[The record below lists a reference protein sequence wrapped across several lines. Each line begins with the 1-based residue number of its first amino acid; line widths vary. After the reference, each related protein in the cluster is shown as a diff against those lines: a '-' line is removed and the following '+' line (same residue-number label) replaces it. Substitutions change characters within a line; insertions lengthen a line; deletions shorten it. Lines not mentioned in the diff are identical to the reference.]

1 MMDMISKRISS
12 IGASETLRISAK
24 AKELA
29 AQGIDVIDL
38 SVGEPDFPTPANVK
52 AAGKRAIDENVTRYT
67 PSPGLPDLR
76 KAIAEKLKRDNGVDY
91 APDEI
96 IVSSGAK
103 HSLYNVFMAILNEGE
118 EVIVP
123 APYWVSYPH
132 QVTLAG
138 GKAVVVEARE
148 EDGFKLTPGALKA
161 ALTSKTKAVII
172 NSPSNPTGA
181 AYSRE
186 ELGALCGVAVGARG
200 ATGAGLVIVADEIY
214 EKMVYDGFQ
223 FTSVASLGKA
233 VKGIKEQTVL
243 INGVSKSHAMTG
255 WRLGYAAGP
264 KDIIS
269 AMNKVQSHSTSNA
282 SSISQMAA
290 IEALRGPQTDV
301 ARMVVEFEKRRNYMV
316 REMRR
321 IPGVS
326 LVEPKGAFYVFPNFS
341 GYYGK
346 VVEGKSTGGA
356 GEKVG
361 GAKTEIS
368 DSWALGDFLMDAA
381 HVAVVPGAAFGNDRC
396 IRLSYATSMEKLE
409 AAVARIVEAL
419 GKLQSVSLK
428 RCARSDE

>member
-1 MMDMISKRISS
+1 MKPMISKRISS

-38 SVGEPDFPTPANVK
+38 SVGEPDFPTPENVK
-52 AAGKRAIDENVTRYT
+52 ATGKRAIDENITKYT
-67 PSPGLPDLR
+67 PSPGLLDLR
-76 KAIAEKLKRDNGVDY
+76 KAIAEKLKRDNAVDY

-138 GKAVVVEARE
+138 GKPVILDARE
-148 EDGFKLTPGALKA
+148 EDGFRLTPGALKA
-161 ALTSKTKAVII
+161 ALTEKTKAVII

-181 AYSRE
+181 AYSRQ
-186 ELGALCGVAVGARG
+186 ELEALCTVAAEV
-200 ATGAGLVIVADEIY
+200 GLVIVADEIY
-214 EKMVYDGFQ
+214 EKLVYDGFR
-223 FTSVASLGKA
+223 FTSVASLGTA
-233 VKGIKEQTVL
+233 IKEQTVV

-290 IEALRGPQTDV
+290 IEALRGPQTEV

-316 REMRR
+316 REMKR
-321 IPGVS
+321 IPGVT

-341 GYYGK
+341 AYYGEEYK
-346 VVEGKSTGGA
+346 GTKLQ
-356 GEKVG
+356 
-361 GAKTEIS
+361 
-368 DSWALGDFLMDAA
+368 DSWALGDFLMDQA

-409 AAVARIVEAL
+409 VAVARIIEAL
-419 GKLQSVSLK
+419 GKL
-428 RCARSDE
+428 RS

>member
-1 MMDMISKRISS
+1 MISKRLSS

-38 SVGEPDFPTPANVK
+38 SVGEPDFPTPENVK
-52 AAGKRAIDENVTRYT
+52 RAGKRAIDENITRYT

-76 KAIAEKLKRDNGVDY
+76 KAIAEKLKRDNVVDY

-138 GKAVVVEARE
+138 GKPVILEARE
-148 EDGFKLTPGALKA
+148 EDGFRLTPGALKA
-161 ALTSKTKAVII
+161 AITPKTKAVII

-181 AYSRE
+181 AYSGE
-186 ELGALCGVAVGARG
+186 ELEALCSVAAK
-200 ATGAGLVIVADEIY
+200 AGLVIVADEIY
-214 EKMVYDGFQ
+214 EKLVYDNFR

-233 VKGIKEQTVL
+233 IKEQTVL

-290 IEALRGPQTDV
+290 IEALRGPQTEV

-316 REMRR
+316 GEMRR
-321 IPGVS
+321 LPGVS
-326 LVEPKGAFYVFPNFS
+326 LVEPQGAFYVFPNFS

-346 VVEGKSTGGA
+346 APAGGPA
-356 GEKVG
+356 G
-361 GAKTEIS
+361 IS
-368 DSWALGDFLMDAA
+368 DSWTLGDFLMDQA
-381 HVAVVPGAAFGNDRC
+381 HVAVVPGAAFGNDSC
-396 IRLSYATSMEKLE
+396 IRLSYATSMDNLEK
-409 AAVARIVEAL
+409 AVGRITEAL
-419 GKLQSVSLK
+419 AAL
-428 RCARSDE
+428 R

>member
-1 MMDMISKRISS
+1 MDKAPKTMISNRISS

-29 AQGIDVIDL
+29 AQDIDVIDL
-38 SVGEPDFPTPANVK
+38 SVGEPDFPTPDNVK
-52 AAGKRAIDENVTRYT
+52 QAGKRAIDENVTRYT
-67 PSPGLPDLR
+67 PSPGLLDLR
-76 KAIAEKLKRDNGVDY
+76 KAIAEKLKRDNAVDY

-138 GKAVVVEARE
+138 GKAVIVEARE
-148 EDGFKLTPGALKA
+148 EDGFRLRPDVLKA
-161 ALTSKTKAVII
+161 AITPRTKAVII

-186 ELGALCGVAVGARG
+186 ELEALCGVAAG
-200 ATGAGLVIVADEIY
+200 ATKAGLVIVADEIY
-214 EKMVYDGFQ
+214 EKMVYDGFR
-223 FTSVASLGKA
+223 FTSVASLGKD
-233 VKGIKEQTVL
+233 IKERTVL

-290 IEALRGPQTDV
+290 LEALRGPQTEV

-321 IPGVS
+321 IPRVS

-346 VVEGKSTGGA
+346 AAEGKATGGA
-356 GEKVG
+356 GARVG
-361 GAKTEIS
+361 GAGDKTKIT
-368 DSWALGDFLMDAA
+368 DSWTLGDFLMDMA

-396 IRLSYATSMEKLE
+396 IRLSYAASMEKLE
-409 AAVARIVEAL
+409 KAVTRITEAL
-419 GKLQSVSLK
+419 TKL
-428 RCARSDE
+428 R

>member
-1 MMDMISKRISS
+1 MISKRISS

-38 SVGEPDFPTPANVK
+38 SVGEPDFPTPENVK
-52 AAGKRAIDENVTRYT
+52 ATGKRAIDENITKYT
-67 PSPGLPDLR
+67 PSPGLLDLR
-76 KAIAEKLKRDNGVDY
+76 KAIAEKLKRDNAVDY

-138 GKAVVVEARE
+138 GKPVVLEARE
-148 EDGFKLTPGALKA
+148 EDGFRLTPGALKA
-161 ALTSKTKAVII
+161 AITEKTKAVII

-181 AYSRE
+181 AYSRQ
-186 ELGALCGVAVGARG
+186 ELEALCTVAAEV
-200 ATGAGLVIVADEIY
+200 GLVIVADEIY
-214 EKMVYDGFQ
+214 EKLVYDGFR
-223 FTSVASLGKA
+223 FTSVASLGTA
-233 VKGIKEQTVL
+233 IKEQTVV

-290 IEALRGPQTDV
+290 IEALRGPQTEV

-316 REMRR
+316 REMKR
-321 IPGVS
+321 IPGVT
-326 LVEPKGAFYVFPNFS
+326 LVEPKGAFYVFPNMS
-341 GYYGK
+341 AYYGK
-346 VVEGKSTGGA
+346 TVEGLKASGA
-356 GEKVG
+356 CSSGEI
-361 GAKTEIS
+361 T
-368 DSWALGDFLMDAA
+368 DSWALGDFLMDQA

-409 AAVARIVEAL
+409 QAVARIIEAL
-419 GKLQSVSLK
+419 LKL
-428 RCARSDE
+428 R

>member
-1 MMDMISKRISS
+1 MSEASRPTISRRISS

-29 AQGIDVIDL
+29 AQGVDVIDL
-38 SVGEPDFPTPANVK
+38 SVGEPDFPTPDNVK
-52 AAGKRAIDENVTRYT
+52 QAGKRAIDENVTRYT

-148 EDGFKLTPGALKA
+148 EDGFRLTPGALKA
-161 ALTSKTKAVII
+161 AITPKTKAVII

-186 ELGALCGVAVGARG
+186 ELEALCGVAAWAAGAG
-200 ATGAGLVIVADEIY
+200 GPAKPGLVIVADEIY
-214 EKMVYDGFQ
+214 EKLVYDGFR

-233 VKGIKEQTVL
+233 IKDQTVL
-243 INGVSKSHAMTG
+243 INGVSKSHSMTG

-264 KDIIS
+264 KDIIA

-290 IEALRGPQTDV
+290 IEALRGPQTEV

-326 LVEPKGAFYVFPNFS
+326 LVEPRGAFYVFPNFS
-341 GYYGK
+341 RYYGK
-346 VVEGKSTGGA
+346 TAEGRAAGGD
-356 GEKVG
+356 GERVG
-361 GAKTEIS
+361 GASANARIS
-368 DSWALGDFLMDAA
+368 DSWTLADFLMDQA

-409 AAVARIVEAL
+409 AAVARITEAL
-419 GKLQSVSLK
+419 
-428 RCARSDE
+428 A

>member
-1 MMDMISKRISS
+1 MAKASKTMISNRISA
-12 IGASETLRISAK
+12 IGASETLRISAR

-38 SVGEPDFPTPANVK
+38 SVGEPDFATPENVK
-52 AAGKRAIDENVTRYT
+52 QAGKQAIDGNLTRYT

-76 KAIAEKLKRDNGVDY
+76 RAIAEKLKRDNAVEY

-96 IVSSGAK
+96 IASSGAK

-123 APYWVSYPH
+123 APYWVSYPY

-138 GKAVVVEARE
+138 GKPVVVEARE
-148 EDGFKLTPGALKA
+148 ADGFKLTPAALKA

-181 AYSRE
+181 AYSRD
-186 ELGALCGVAVGARG
+186 ELAALCAVAVD
-200 ATGAGLVIVADEIY
+200 AGLVIVADEIY
-214 EKMVYDGFQ
+214 EKLVYDGFR
-223 FTSVASLGKA
+223 FTSVASLGQA
-233 VKGIKEQTVL
+233 VKDQTVL

-282 SSISQMAA
+282 SSISQIAA
-290 IEALRGPQTDV
+290 IEALRGPQTEV
-301 ARMVVEFEKRRNYMV
+301 ARMVAEFEKRRDFMV
-316 REMRR
+316 REMRK

-341 GYYGK
+341 AYYGNPK
-346 VVEGKSTGGA
+346 IT
-356 GEKVG
+356 
-361 GAKTEIS
+361 
-368 DSWALGDFLMDAA
+368 DSSALAEFLMDQA

-396 IRLSYATSMEKLE
+396 IRLSYATSMPNLEK
-409 AAVARIVEAL
+409 AVVRITEAL
-419 GKLQSVSLK
+419 GSL
-428 RCARSDE
+428 S

>member
-1 MMDMISKRISS
+1 MISNRISA
-12 IGASETLRISAK
+12 IGASETLRISAR

-38 SVGEPDFPTPANVK
+38 SVGEPDFATPENVK
-52 AAGKRAIDENVTRYT
+52 QAGKQAIDGNLTRYT

-76 KAIAEKLKRDNGVDY
+76 RAIAEKLKRDNAVDY
-91 APDEI
+91 TPDEI
-96 IVSSGAK
+96 IASSGAK

-123 APYWVSYPH
+123 APYWVSYPY
-132 QVTLAG
+132 QVALAG
-138 GKAVVVEARE
+138 GKPVVVEAQE
-148 EDGFKLTPGALKA
+148 ADGFKLTPAALKA
-161 ALTSKTKAVII
+161 ALTPKTKAVII

-186 ELGALCGVAVGARG
+186 ELAALCAVAVE
-200 ATGAGLVIVADEIY
+200 AGLVIVADEIY
-214 EKMVYDGFQ
+214 EKLIYDGFR
-223 FTSVASLGKA
+223 FTSVASLGQA
-233 VKGIKEQTVL
+233 VKEQTVL

-282 SSISQMAA
+282 SSISQIAA
-290 IEALRGPQTDV
+290 IEALRGPQTEV
-301 ARMVVEFEKRRNYMV
+301 ARMVAEFEKRRDFMV

-341 GYYGK
+341 AYYGK
-346 VVEGKSTGGA
+346 AGSAKAAGPGGA
-356 GEKVG
+356 GKSPVG
-361 GAKTEIS
+361 LDGTAGAIAKIT
-368 DSWALGDFLMDAA
+368 DSWTLADFLMDQA

-396 IRLSYATSMEKLE
+396 IRLSYATSMPNLEK
-409 AAVARIVEAL
+409 AVVRITEAL
-419 GKLQSVSLK
+419 GSLL
-428 RCARSDE
+428 

>member
-1 MMDMISKRISS
+1 MISKRISS

-29 AQGIDVIDL
+29 GQGIDVIDL
-38 SVGEPDFPTPANVK
+38 SVGEPDFPTPENVK
-52 AAGKRAIDENVTRYT
+52 QAGKRAIDENVTRYT

-148 EDGFKLTPGALKA
+148 EDGFRLRPDALEGAITP
-161 ALTSKTKAVII
+161 KTKAVII

-186 ELGALCGVAVGARG
+186 ELEALCAVAAR
-200 ATGAGLVIVADEIY
+200 AGLVIVADEIY
-214 EKMVYDGFQ
+214 EKLVYDNFR
-223 FTSVASLGKA
+223 FVSVAALGKA
-233 VKGIKEQTVL
+233 IKEQTVL

-255 WRLGYAAGP
+255 WRLGYAAGA

-290 IEALRGPQTDV
+290 IEALRGPQAEV

-316 REMRR
+316 GEMRR
-321 IPGVS
+321 IPGVT
-326 LVEPKGAFYVFPNFS
+326 LVEPQGAFYVFPNFS
-341 GYYGK
+341 AYYGK
-346 VVEGKSTGGA
+346 AGATGA
-356 GEKVG
+356 GGTPKI
-361 GAKTEIS
+361 T
-368 DSWALGDFLMDAA
+368 DSATLAEYLMDQA

-396 IRLSYATSMEKLE
+396 LRLSYAASMAKLE
-409 AAVARIVEAL
+409 AAVARITEAL
-419 GKLQSVSLK
+419 KRLQ
-428 RCARSDE
+428 